1 MNYEAKDLP
10 YNQFEKIGMTKRDV
24 LAMSSDDLKALLT
37 GRTTNLQA
45 IKIKDQDVEQSM
57 NVKLSVQRFA
67 DGSLNLLVHPIRN
80 ELKNDDKLTN
90 AQLETL
96 KKGET
101 LIAPKTSMNGE
112 KELYLFQLDRETNEI
127 VKTRLNSI
135 TVPRYLMDM
144 ELTSQ
149 NRSDLLQG
157 KTIKLED
164 KLGKTHQVAI
174 DLIDP
179 KGYSIKSQDRKQQL
193 SVDHGA
199 KEGTKIPTG
208 RKM

>member
-10 YNQFEKIGMTKRDV
+10 YNQFEKIGMNKREV
-24 LAMSSDDLKALLT
+24 LGMPTEDLKALLT

-45 IKIKDQDVEQSM
+45 IKIKDQDVEQRI

-67 DGSLNLLVHPIRN
+67 DGSLNLLVHPIRK
-80 ELKNDDKLTN
+80 EIKNDDKLNN

-101 LIAPKTSMNGE
+101 LITPKTSMNGE

-135 TVPRYLMDM
+135 TVPRYLMDIQ
-144 ELTSQ
+144 LSPQ

-164 KLGKTHQVAI
+164 KLGKTHEVAI

-179 KGYSIKSQDRKQQL
+179 KGYSIKSQEQKQQL
-193 SVDHGA
+193 SLVHGA
-199 KEGTKIPTG
+199 KEETKFPAG

>member
-10 YNQFEKIGMTKRDV
+10 YNQFEKIGMNKREV
-24 LAMSSDDLKALLT
+24 LSMPPEDLKALLT

-45 IKIKDQDVEQSM
+45 IKIKDQDVEQRM
-57 NVKLSVQRFA
+57 NVKLSVQRYA
-67 DGSLNLLVHPIRN
+67 DGSLNLLVHPIRK
-80 ELKNDDKLTN
+80 EIKNDDNLNN

-112 KELYLFQLDRETNEI
+112 KELYLFQLDSETNEI
-127 VKTRLNSI
+127 IKTRLNSI
-135 TVPRYLMDM
+135 SVPRYLLDI
-144 ELTSQ
+144 ELSPQ

-164 KLGKTHQVAI
+164 KFGKNHEVAI

-179 KGYSIKSQDRKQQL
+179 KGYSIKSQDQNQQL

-199 KEGTKIPTG
+199 KEETKIPTG